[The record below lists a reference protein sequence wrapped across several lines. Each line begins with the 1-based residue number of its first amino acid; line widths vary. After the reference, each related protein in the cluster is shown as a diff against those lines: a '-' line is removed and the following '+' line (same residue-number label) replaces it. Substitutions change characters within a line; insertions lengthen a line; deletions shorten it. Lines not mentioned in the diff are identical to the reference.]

1 MNESCLFLNIA
12 TPSSALIPRGAPLP
26 VMLWIHGGGYKT
38 GWTNDFDLP
47 ALVRASQRRVVVVSC
62 SYRLSVF
69 GFAASAAL
77 SQRTHGQG
85 SGSFGIMD
93 QRLAMQWVRDHI
105 APFGGNG
112 SDITIF
118 GQSAGGN
125 SVLNHLVQSDS
136 AGLFSKAII
145 QSGAYDAGTL
155 PMAQAEATFAATLA
169 HTRCGADTGGSGS
182 GSGSVACL
190 LALDADGLLAAGAAA
205 STDPTAGFGPTV
217 DGVSLSETP
226 LALIEAGRY
235 DKSVPVVR
243 KQNTLVS
250 VAI

>member
-1 MNESCLFLNIA
+1 MNESCLFLNVA
-12 TPSSALIPRGAPLP
+12 TPSSALIPHKAPLP

-38 GWTNDFDLP
+38 GWTNDYDLP
-47 ALVRASQRRVVVVSC
+47 ALVRASQRRVIVVSC
-62 SYRLSVF
+62 SYRLNVF

-77 SQRTHGQG
+77 SKRTHGGQG

-112 SDITIF
+112 NDITIF

-125 SVLNHLVQSDS
+125 SVLNHLVQTDS
-136 AGLFSKAII
+136 AGLFTRAII
-145 QSGAYDAGTL
+145 QSGTYVGAL

-169 HTRCGADTGGSGS
+169 HARCD
-182 GSGSVACL
+182 GSVACL
-190 LALDADGLLAAGAAA
+190 LALDADALLAAGTAA
-205 STDPTAGFGPTV
+205 SPDPTSGFGPTV
-217 DGVSLSETP
+217 DGVSLTGTP
-226 LALIEAGRY
+226 LGLIEAGRY

-243 KQNTLVS
+243 NEKLDF
-250 VAI
+250 